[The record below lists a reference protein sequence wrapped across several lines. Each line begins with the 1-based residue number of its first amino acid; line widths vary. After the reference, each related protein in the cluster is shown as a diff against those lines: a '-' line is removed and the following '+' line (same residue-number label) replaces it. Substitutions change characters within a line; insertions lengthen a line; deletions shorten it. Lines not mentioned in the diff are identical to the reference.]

1 MHFEDF
7 HDAPAFSDATGG
19 APISEA
25 ETDDTRPFREV
36 YDGDK
41 LVSIDSLLTPMT
53 DLGIDEQ
60 KAQGD
65 HHGQLAL
72 RKGTRGRGEIE
83 AIRKRKTYGSK
94 AFWSYRPAVEQ
105 YRPQCREKI
114 FPHGQ

>member
-7 HDAPAFSDATGG
+7 DDAPASSDATGG
-19 APISEA
+19 APVSEA
-25 ETDDTRPFREV
+25 ETNDTRPFREV
-36 YDGDK
+36 YEGDQ
-41 LVSIDSLLTPMT
+41 LVRIDSLLTPMT

-72 RKGTRGRGEIE
+72 RKGTRGRDDIE
-83 AIRKRKTYGSK
+83 AMRKRTTYGSK

-105 YRPQCREKI
+105 YRREKI
-114 FPHGQ
+114 FPHGQE